1 MSDDTMNK
9 QSIILNFNPNI
20 NNDNAFS
27 YEQSANQLLEFKPD
41 TEVAL
46 YKAYLQRKA
55 VVIPEDE
62 SININLNSAY
72 NSLNLSQLNKPFNN
86 AEIPA
91 IFKNITTQLTM
102 TIPKGTY
109 TKSEFVNDF
118 SLRAEL
124 AITNQ
129 QIATYTSS
137 NIDTTTL
144 PYEFNGRINQDG
156 SVFMGLTNDYQVKPL
171 EHVDPFAATDE
182 NTLNDVLKTVNGL
195 TNLEFTPNTHVSA
208 GAINTFVAME
218 NTILPYAYTNNS
230 NLQNQDTD
238 QSVLYF
244 DVQSPIVQSSQGVTQ
259 CCIMNTNMTSNIW
272 NTANTIYIDAE
283 SNFPTCLFGLE
294 IESEISAS
302 NIVSDTLKIYHN
314 EILQQDLFSGPH
326 KKTRDDYVTGVMTNC
341 DHSLLKE
348 YSMVKSAQIM
358 LQQPI
363 TMPELQNDR
372 FIKLGFR
379 VYAVRNKNI
388 NYVNPFSY
396 GKDYYYQVI
405 GINTY
410 SANPIVAGTPGEV
423 IFDSRDFGIKLP
435 QRIVDA
441 GLLTN
446 CVTSDRHSGSRG
458 TLGLQPYF
466 VFKDCPP
473 GYQLR
478 NVMGTGNGLYSR
490 WDGVTNLSGGRANV
504 LNSYSYSFPIRSTI
518 KNILGAGTSV
528 VSSTGSVLNS
538 VYLPGL
544 YPTYMEQSAGIMN
557 LFGDN
562 VRYNIEIPSLPIK
575 TFNTTSTVD
584 FNLGN
589 ERTIIY
595 GTGVFLTGNLT
606 EINNT
611 FVNLNIE
618 PNNLK
623 FISLNNNKSIK
634 LNNIKIQIRRAG
646 TNQEAT
652 EITDCSIELMIKNPK

>member
-1 MSDDTMNK
+1 MNLENK
-9 QSIILNFNPNI
+9 QSIILNYNPNI
-20 NNDNAFS
+20 NNDKAYS
-27 YEQSANQLLEFKPD
+27 YEQSANQLLEINSNTD
-41 TEVAL
+41 VAL

-62 SININLNSAY
+62 IISIILNSAF
-72 NSLNLSQLNKPFNN
+72 NTLNLRLTDPPFDNT
-86 AEIPA
+86 EIPA
-91 IFKNITTQLTM
+91 ILANLTGNLHITM
-102 TIPKGTY
+102 PKGTY

-118 SLRAEL
+118 SLRIQNE
-124 AITNQ
+124 IGNQ
-129 QIATYTSS
+129 QVDTYTSS
-137 NIDTTTL
+137 NISTTTL
-144 PYEFNGRINQDG
+144 PYEYNGRINQDG
-156 SVFMGLTNDYQVKPL
+156 SVFMGITNDYQVKPL
-171 EHVDPFAATDE
+171 EHVEPFADTDE
-182 NTLNDVLKTVNGL
+182 NTIHNVTKSVNGL

-208 GAINTFVAME
+208 GATDSFIAMN

-238 QSVLYF
+238 QSIMYF
-244 DVQSPIVQSSQGVTQ
+244 DVQSPIVSSSQGVTQ
-259 CCIMNTNMTSNIW
+259 CCMMNTNMTSNIW
-272 NTANTIYIDAE
+272 NTANTIHIDAE

-294 IESEISAS
+294 IESEVSSS
-302 NIVSDTLKIYHN
+302 NVVSDTLKIFHN
-314 EILQQDLFSGPH
+314 EILQQDLFSAPVNQS
-326 KKTRDDYVTGVMTNC
+326 RDNYVEDVFLKS

-348 YSMVKSAQIM
+348 YTMVKSSQIM

-379 VYAVRNKNI
+379 VYAVRNKAV

-396 GKDYYYQVI
+396 GKDYYFQVI
-405 GINTY
+405 GMNTY
-410 SANPIVAGTPGEV
+410 DANPIVAGTPGEV
-423 IFDSRDFGIKLP
+423 IFDSRDLGIKIP

-441 GLLTN
+441 GLLTR
-446 CVTSDRHSGSRG
+446 CVNSDRHPGSRG

-478 NVMGTGNGLYSR
+478 NITGSGNGLYGR
-490 WDGVTNLSGGRANV
+490 VDNQSGGRANV
-504 LNSYSYSFPIRSTI
+504 LNSYSYNFPVNSVI
-518 KNILGAGTSV
+518 KNILGAGTTV
-528 VSSTGSVLNS
+528 IGETGKILNS

-562 VRYNIEIPSLPIK
+562 IRYNIEIPSLPIK

-611 FVNLNIE
+611 FVNINIE

-634 LNNIKIQIRRAG
+634 LNNIKVQIRRAG
-646 TNQEAT
+646 TNKEAT

>member
-1 MSDDTMNK
+1 MSDNSMNK

-20 NNDNAFS
+20 NSDKAYS
-27 YEQSANQLLEFKPD
+27 YEQSANQLLEIKPD

-62 SININLNSAY
+62 NISVNLNSAF
-72 NSLNLSQLNKPFNN
+72 NSLNMPLSNKPFNN
-86 AEIPA
+86 VQIPA
-91 IFKNITTQLTM
+91 ILANLTKKLNFTM
-102 TIPKGTY
+102 PKGTY

-118 SLRAEL
+118 SLRIQTE
-124 AITNQ
+124 ISNQ
-129 QIATYTSS
+129 HVDTYNTSNVS
-137 NIDTTTL
+137 TTTL
-144 PYEFNGRINQDG
+144 PYEYNGRINQDG
-156 SVFMGLTNDYQVKPL
+156 SVFMGMTNDYQAKPL
-171 EHVDPFAATDE
+171 EHVLPAGATDE
-182 NTLNDVLKTVNGL
+182 NTIHNVAKSVNGL

-208 GAINTFVAME
+208 GAINSFVAMA
-218 NTILPYAYTNNS
+218 NTILPYGFVNDS
-230 NLQNQDTD
+230 NLHNQDTD
-238 QSVLYF
+238 QSILYF
-244 DVQSPIVQSSQGVTQ
+244 DIQSPIAQSSQGATQ
-259 CCIMNTNMTSNIW
+259 CCMMNTNMTSNIW
-272 NTANTIYIDAE
+272 NTANTIHIDAE

-294 IESEISAS
+294 IQSEVSSS
-302 NIVSDTLKIYHN
+302 NVVSDTLKIFHN
-314 EILQQDLFSGPH
+314 EIFQQEFFSAPVG
-326 KKTRDDYVTGVMTNC
+326 KSREQYVNDVFEECN
-341 DHSLLKE
+341 HSLLKD
-348 YSMVKSAQIM
+348 YAMVKSCEVM

-379 VYAVRNKNI
+379 VYAVRNKLI

-396 GKDYYYQVI
+396 GKDYYFQVI
-405 GINTY
+405 GMNTY
-410 SANPIVAGTPGEV
+410 DANPIVAGTPGEV
-423 IFDSRDFGIKLP
+423 IFDSRDLGIKIP
-435 QRIVDA
+435 QRVVDS
-441 GLLTN
+441 GLLTD
-446 CVTSDRHSGSRG
+446 CVTSDRHSTSRG

-466 VFKDCPP
+466 VFKDCPS

-478 NVMGTGNGLYSR
+478 NVTGTCNGLYARS
-490 WDGVTNLSGGRANV
+490 DNSSGGRADV
-504 LNSYSYSFPIRSTI
+504 INSYSYGFPTGSVIQ
-518 KNILGAGTSV
+518 NILGAGTTV
-528 VSSTGSVLNS
+528 VSETGTILDS

-544 YPTYMEQSAGIMN
+544 FPTYMEQSAGIMN
-557 LFGDN
+557 IFGDN

-611 FVNLNIE
+611 FVNINIE
-618 PNNLK
+618 PSNLK

-634 LNNIKIQIRRAG
+634 LNNIKVQIRRAG